1 MTPRTR
7 TSPWLLAAP
16 VLLLLAAGVGLLQA
30 GTQDAPA
37 GDAHAGA
44 ANATRPVSAELVQA
58 YNQPGSLRDFVRHAL
73 ARPEAGGAFY
83 ATQVLRRCRTL
94 QATAAPAPEAG
105 ATAAAASLS
114 TPAASEQARTAA
126 AATLRQRCAGLS
138 PDDLAEARIAQAAAD
153 GMERGD
159 PLLAM
164 ALRAGKAAYQAP
176 ERRRSLL
183 FDLLAAGDP
192 LLIQDVALRI
202 AVQADPDTGVRGHRF
217 EGVFHPQSLDDS
229 VELAL
234 YLLPCGLGL
243 DCTRATDWDLL
254 LRCANGFECAA
265 SREDYV
271 AAVLRGR
278 PGAHE
283 RTLAIYQRMLAAVRT
298 GQVAV
303 FM

>member
-30 GTQDAPA
+30 GTQDTAPA
-37 GDAHAGA
+37 DAHAGTAPA
-44 ANATRPVSAELVQA
+44 ARPVSAELVQA
-58 YNQPGSLRDFVRHAL
+58 YNQAGSLRDFVRHAL
-73 ARPEAGGAFY
+73 AHPEAGGAFY

-94 QATAAPAPEAG
+94 QATTAPESEAG
-105 ATAAAASLS
+105 AAAVAASLPA
-114 TPAASEQARTAA
+114 PAARDEARAA

-138 PDDLAEARIAQAAAD
+138 PDDLAERHLAQAVAD
-153 GMERGD
+153 GLEHGD

-164 ALRAGKAAYQAP
+164 ALRAGKAAYQGP
-176 ERRRSLL
+176 ERRKSLL

-217 EGVFHPQSLDDS
+217 EGAFHPQSLDGN

-265 SREDYV
+265 SRQDHV
-271 AAVLRGR
+271 AAVLRGQ
-278 PGAHE
+278 PGAYE
-283 RTLAIYQRMLAAVRT
+283 RTLALCQRMVAAVRS

-303 FM
+303 FL

>member
-30 GTQDAPA
+30 GTQDTASA
-37 GDAHAGA
+37 DAHAVGTPMA
-44 ANATRPVSAELVQA
+44 RPLSAELVQA

-73 ARPEAGGAFY
+73 AQPEAGGAFY

-114 TPAASEQARTAA
+114 TSAASEQARTAA
-126 AATLRQRCAGLS
+126 AATLRQRCAGLP
-138 PDDLAEARIAQAAAD
+138 PDDLAEERIAQAAAD

-164 ALRAGKAAYQAP
+164 SLRAGKAAYQAP
-176 ERRRSLL
+176 ERRKSLL
-183 FDLLAAGDP
+183 FDLLASGDP

-265 SREDYV
+265 SRQDYV
-271 AAVLRGR
+271 AAVLRNR